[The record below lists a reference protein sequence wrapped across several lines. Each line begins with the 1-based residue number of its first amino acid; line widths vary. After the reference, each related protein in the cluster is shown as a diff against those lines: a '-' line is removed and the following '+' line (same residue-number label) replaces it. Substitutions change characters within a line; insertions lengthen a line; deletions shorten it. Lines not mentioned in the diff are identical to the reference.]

1 MPRESYSDLLI
12 FIAVAR
18 EQSFTRA
25 AIQLGISQST
35 LSRTVRA
42 LETRMGVR
50 LLARTTRSV
59 SPTEAGQRLMQSVT
73 PRFQEIEAELAA
85 VGELRDTPAGTIRI
99 TAIEHAAETVL
110 WPALAK
116 LLPKFPEIKIELI
129 IEPRFVDIVTQRYDI
144 GVRLGGDLAKEMTTV
159 RIGPDIQFAIVGAPD
174 YLARRTQPRKPQD
187 LAEHECINQRLMSN
201 GEIYAWELRKGK
213 QRQSIRGEGQVVF
226 NNPKQ
231 ILNAALAGFGL
242 GYVPEQMARPFI
254 AKGRLKQVLDDWCP
268 SSPGYH
274 LYYPSH
280 RKPSRAMA
288 VVIDALRYSPTGK

>member
-25 AIQLGISQST
+25 AMQLGISQST

-42 LETRMGVR
+42 LETRMGIR

-59 SPTEAGQRLMQSVT
+59 SPTEAGLRLMQSVT

-85 VGELRDTPAGTIRI
+85 VGEMRDKPAGTIRI

-110 WPALAK
+110 WPILAK
-116 LLPKFPEIKIELI
+116 LLPKFPEIKVELI
-129 IEPRFVDIVTQRYDI
+129 IEPRYSDIVTQRYDM
-144 GVRLGGDLAKEMTTV
+144 GVRLGDDLAKEMTAV
-159 RIGPDIQFAIVGAPD
+159 RIGPDIQFAIVGSPD
-174 YLARRTQPRKPQD
+174 YLAKHPQPRKPQD
-187 LAEHECINQRLMSN
+187 IAEHECINQRLMSN
-201 GEIYAWELRKGK
+201 GEIYAWEVRKGK

-242 GYVPEQMARPFI
+242 GYVPEQMARPYI
-254 AKGRLKQVLDDWCP
+254 TKGRLKQVLDDWCP

-280 RKPSRAMA
+280 RKPSRAMT
-288 VVIDALRYSPTGK
+288 VVIDALRYSPKGK

>member
-18 EQSFTRA
+18 EQSFTQA
-25 AIQLGISQST
+25 AMQLGISQST

-42 LETRMGVR
+42 LESKMGVR

-59 SPTEAGQRLMQSVT
+59 SPTEAGLRLMQSVT

-85 VGELRDTPAGTIRI
+85 IGELRDKPAGTIRI
-99 TAIEHAAETVL
+99 TAIENAAETIL

-116 LLPKFPEIKIELI
+116 LLPKFPEIKVELFIQPRDSDI
-129 IEPRFVDIVTQRYDI
+129 IAQRYDM
-144 GVRLGGDLAKEMTTV
+144 GVCLGDDLVKEMTAV
-159 RIGPDIQFAIVGAPD
+159 RIGPDIQFAIVGSPD
-174 YLARRTQPRKPQD
+174 YLAKRLLPRKPQD
-187 LAEHECINQRLMSN
+187 IAEHECINQRLISN

-213 QRQSIRGEGQVVF
+213 QRESILGEGQVVF
-226 NNPKQ
+226 NTPKQ

-242 GYVPEQMARPFI
+242 GFVPEEMARPYI
-254 AKGRLKQVLDDWCP
+254 TNGRLKQVLDDWCP
-268 SSPGYH
+268 ASPGYH

-288 VVIDALRYSPTGK
+288 VVIDALRYSQ